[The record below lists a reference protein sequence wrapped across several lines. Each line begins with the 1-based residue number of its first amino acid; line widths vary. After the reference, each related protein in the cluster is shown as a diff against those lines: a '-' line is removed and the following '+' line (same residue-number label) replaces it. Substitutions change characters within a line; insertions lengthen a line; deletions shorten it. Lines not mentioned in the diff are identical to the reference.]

1 MSQTVDV
8 DTLSNILKSLV
19 TKPQAIKISR
29 QLDELGVLLSIQ
41 VDPQDMGIVI
51 GRNGAMATAIKT
63 VMKAVGRANNMNL
76 RVQFLEPDGSLKYS
90 RKNPKDTTRPGSA
103 AGRESTASRNED
115 FSGGLENQSQDDNFS
130 LEEDLKDFAI
140 D

>member
-1 MSQTVDV
+1 MSQTIDT

-19 TKPQAIKISR
+19 TKPEEVKINR

-63 VMKAVGRANNMNL
+63 VMKAVGKANNMNL

-90 RKNPKDTTRPGSA
+90 RKNAKEPSKGEDRKETKDY
-103 AGRESTASRNED
+103 
-115 FSGGLENQSQDDNFS
+115 SGYKEPRKETQTQVQDDTPS
-130 LEEDLKDFAI
+130 LEDDLKDFVI
-140 D
+140 G